1 MKMEKL
7 DLEKR
12 CCSCTFFFDK
22 GMCAHLVRVAI
33 MEEAS
38 LSGMDEVKKLTVR
51 RRREKLKSL
60 NDDVSSD
67 SDFEKELDNIDKNA
81 AINVVEPDEQLNVIE
96 SVENQSEVPVQSEIP
111 VPEKRRGRRPKEK
124 APLALSITPEK
135 KKTNKKNKKNNT
147 NNNVE
152 LRRSQ
157 RIKK

>member
-1 MKMEKL
+1 L
-7 DLEKR
+7 Y
-12 CCSCTFFFDK
+12 FFFDK
-22 GMCAHLVRVAI
+22 GMCGHLVRVAI
-33 MEEAS
+33 MVEAS
-38 LSGMDEVKKLTVR
+38 LPGMDEVKKLTVR

-96 SVENQSEVPVQSEIP
+96 SVENQNQSEVPVQSEIP

-157 RIKK
+157 RNKK